1 MMEQVAQA
9 LTTGAAAGS
18 EVARRPLF
26 GPTRVSV
33 LRRVNARCL
42 AGAPKGEEVVV
53 EALVQS
59 GTVCEGQVLHAQ
71 LPAPIA
77 NRARDGPQPASA
89 PVTLAVVNILRFD
102 KPRYRPRVLC
112 ACACAC
118 ALSRQ
123 CGREAQGC
131 VCDRRTRATAG
142 EYVGLRL
149 RLEHSG
155 EEAETSD
162 TRHALA
168 LFS

>member
-1 MMEQVAQA
+1 
-9 LTTGAAAGS
+9 
-18 EVARRPLF
+18 
-26 GPTRVSV
+26 VSV

-42 AGAPKGEEVVV
+42 AGAPTGEEVVV

-59 GTVCEGQVLHAQ
+59 GTVREGQVLHAQ

-89 PVTLAVVNILRFD
+89 PVTLAVVSILRFD
-102 KPRYRPRVLC
+102 KPRYRPRVV
-112 ACACAC
+112 CACAC

-131 VCDRRTRATAG
+131 VCDRRTRAAAG

-155 EEAETSD
+155 EEAAASD